1 MHRRVEG
8 DAQPDG
14 ESGGTGGRRK
24 RDSRLGDAVCDQ
36 RPDPDSELPWTVTF
50 HDNMSNSQIL
60 LEQHRNG
67 AAVEKELKE
76 FLAELESWYVKVCR
90 AGSDMEYQAAIEV
103 PEKSEK
109 DPEKYQAAIKSLRLL
124 VCSDANDVDEDTGKG
139 DPFTDMFAP
148 KEIQILSRRR
158 PNIGIALQVRAG
170 FRTFP
175 GSRDALL
182 EDMKKHYGL
191 SFEKLKIALVGCGET
206 TVIHID
212 TVW

>member
-1 MHRRVEG
+1 MVKM
-8 DAQPDG
+8 ACIG
-14 ESGGTGGRRK
+14 ESKVMRSLMENLVELAGDGREIVVSAMRC
-24 RDSRLGDAVCDQ
+24 VTNVQ
-36 RPDPDSELPWTVTF
+36 IQSELPWTVTF

-67 AAVEKELKE
+67 AAVENELKE

-139 DPFTDMFAP
+139 DLSTDMFAP

-158 PNIGIALQVRAG
+158 PNIRVVWSASPCSVCGISYVSM
-170 FRTFP
+170 FP
-175 GSRDALL
+175 
-182 EDMKKHYGL
+182 
-191 SFEKLKIALVGCGET
+191 
-206 TVIHID
+206 
-212 TVW
+212 

>member
-1 MHRRVEG
+1 M
-8 DAQPDG
+8 
-14 ESGGTGGRRK
+14 
-24 RDSRLGDAVCDQ
+24 
-36 RPDPDSELPWTVTF
+36 
-50 HDNMSNSQIL
+50 
-60 LEQHRNG
+60 
-67 AAVEKELKE
+67 
-76 FLAELESWYVKVCR
+76 KVCR
-90 AGSDMEYQAAIEV
+90 AGSDMEFQAAIEV

-124 VCSDANDVDEDTGKG
+124 VCSDANDVDEDTVEGE
-139 DPFTDMFAP
+139 PFTDMFAP

-158 PNIGIALQVRAG
+158 PNIGIALQVRAE

-182 EDMKKHYGL
+182 EDMKSHYGL
-191 SFEKLKIALVGCGET
+191 SFEKLKVALVGCGET

>member
-1 MHRRVEG
+1 MRSLMENLVELAGDGREIVVSAMRRVSNV
-8 DAQPDG
+8 QI
-14 ESGGTGGRRK
+14 
-24 RDSRLGDAVCDQ
+24 Q
-36 RPDPDSELPWTVTF
+36 SELPWTVAF
-50 HDNMSNSQIL
+50 HDNISDSQIL

-67 AAVEKELKE
+67 AAVENELKE

-90 AGSDMEYQAAIEV
+90 AGSDMEYQTAIEV

-109 DPEKYQAAIKSLRLL
+109 DPEKHQAAIKFLRLL

-139 DPFTDMFAP
+139 DLSTDMFAP

-158 PNIGIALQVRAG
+158 PNIGIALQARAG
-170 FRTFP
+170 FRTVP

-182 EDMKKHYGL
+182 EDMKSHYGL
-191 SFEKLKIALVGCGET
+191 SFEKLKVALVGCGET
-206 TVIHID
+206 TVIYID